1 MSTPAELANHPDRW
15 VRLEGT
21 VNFRDLGGYPT
32 ADGRRT
38 RWRAAYRADGLHA
51 LTEADVAE
59 LQARELRTVV
69 DLRTT
74 GELEAAGMDRSLVE
88 AWHHAP
94 LLLEVARPEEFVKT
108 PGLLKRHYLEMLDEG
123 QEQVRVIFTAIAT
136 APTGSVVYHCS
147 AGKDRTGVVTGLLLS
162 HLGVEREVVIADYVL
177 SALAMDALRDRLCE
191 RYPESAES
199 IRAADA
205 MFEANPETLIRTL
218 EKVDRDYGGASAY
231 LATCG
236 VDEQQLEAL
245 RNRLLE
251 A

>member
-1 MSTPAELANHPDRW
+1 MSELETLTMHPDRW
-15 VRLEGT
+15 VKLEGT

-32 ADGRRT
+32 TDGQVT
-38 RWRAAYRADGLHA
+38 RWRTAYRADGLHA
-51 LTEADVAE
+51 LTEADLAE
-59 LQARELRTVV
+59 LHNRELRTVI

-74 GELEAAGMDRSLVE
+74 GELEAAGMDRGLVE

-94 LLLEVARPEEFVKT
+94 LLLEVAHPDEFVKT

-123 QEQVRVIFTAIAT
+123 QEQVRRIFSAIAS
-136 APTGSVVYHCS
+136 APEGGVVYHCS

-162 HLGVEREVVIADYVL
+162 HLGVERELVIADYAL

-191 RYPESAES
+191 RYPQSAES

-218 EKVDRDYGGASAY
+218 EKVDRDYGGASTY

-236 VDEQQLEAL
+236 LNEAQLEAL
-245 RNRLLE
+245 RHRLLE